1 MIGVM
6 TLFGEVDLQSVLKK
20 VFRQNDMEF
29 IAENCS
35 TSVQLL
41 ERVQEQYKITDV
53 ILVAAAA
60 VNMEIF
66 PELVSEIRSLESKMR
81 MILILNGNR
90 EQYPPEQFSEY
101 ENKRI
106 DVLFDDNGFD
116 TQELIDLVKQ
126 GKLPRQK
133 AKSSQK
139 QTQFKE
145 IKQIPRFPL
154 SVKREKVLE
163 EPESAVEEQ
172 SKESALTPRAFSPP
186 TGRYVIG
193 LFNAAHGAGA
203 TTAAIRL
210 AEYFA
215 LYGYVTKL
223 ADLTGTDALS
233 LVDIKNVE
241 VGIGARE
248 LSRFKQEANILII
261 DFGTPYDIV
270 PRGDAFQ
277 ISYGYPPEYIREINR
292 CSLKILF
299 GFTDIWQIGR
309 MKFFLKNEQWKEMID
324 ASYIFMTDGEERS
337 LQSEYPE
344 INIMNRENGYINEIT
359 LALKEDER

>member
-20 VFRQNDMEF
+20 VFRQNDLEF

-35 TSVQLL
+35 TSVQLMD
-41 ERVQEQYKITDV
+41 RIQEHFKITDV
-53 ILVAAAA
+53 ILVAAVA

-66 PELVSEIRSLESKMR
+66 AELVSEIRNLENKMR

-90 EQYPPEQFSEY
+90 EQYPQEQLFEY

-133 AKSSQK
+133 AKGSQK
-139 QTQFKE
+139 QTQIKE
-145 IKQIPRFPL
+145 IKQISRFPL
-154 SVKREKVLE
+154 GVKREKVSE

-172 SKESALTPRAFSPP
+172 PKESEPTPKAFSPP
-186 TGRYVIG
+186 TGKYVIG

-215 LYGYVTKL
+215 LHGYVTKI
-223 ADLTGTDALS
+223 ADMTGTDALS

-241 VGIGARE
+241 IGIGARE
-248 LSRFKQEANILII
+248 LSRFKQESNMLII
-261 DFGTPYDIV
+261 DFGTPYDIA
-270 PRGDAFQ
+270 PRGDTFQ
-277 ISYGYPPEYIREINR
+277 ISYGYPPEYIREISR

-299 GFTDIWQIGR
+299 GFTDTWQIGR
-309 MKFFLKNEQWKEMID
+309 MKFFLKNEQWMEMID
-324 ASYIFMTDGEERS
+324 DSYIFMIAGEERNMK
-337 LQSEYPE
+337 SEYPG
-344 INIMNRENGYINEIT
+344 INIMNRESGYMDEIVQV
-359 LALKEDER
+359 LKEDEQ